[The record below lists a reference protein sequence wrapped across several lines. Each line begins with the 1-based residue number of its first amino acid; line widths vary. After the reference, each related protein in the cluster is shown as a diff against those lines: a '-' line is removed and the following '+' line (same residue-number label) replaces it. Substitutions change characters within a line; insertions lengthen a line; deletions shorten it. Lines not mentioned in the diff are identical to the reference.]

1 MFGACRSLKK
11 LNNIKPTIRLTC
23 TSNGGA
29 GPFIRCSSLET
40 KLYLAN
46 ATYLAGTSVSSTISV
61 SLFREIGS
69 PEIWIPKS
77 ISSISAGYVFYNSTR
92 LTTIVIT
99 RDSSIITLTNSN
111 IFNGLA
117 SGAKVYVP
125 NDLIISY
132 RKASYWANIYTR
144 ILPIIEGP
152 SVIYDNGTYNFVP
165 NTPFTGFTN
174 MTWELEENEYL
185 TLTTEQDGSATVTAS
200 GMTTDTDVTVRLEY
214 SFEYD
219 GNEVSG
225 TINIPVDYKEVIQFE
240 DAEVKRI
247 CVNNWGGKYGTATKV
262 PGVPGELTYAQAAAV
277 TSIDSKF
284 RGNTVMTSFEEFQY
298 FTGGVTSSTIN
309 AVRFDSCTNLR
320 KIIIPNMGNHIL
332 ARWFF
337 SNDKNLELVKVM
349 EGNVR
354 VDGWFVNECVK
365 LKFLLMPSTLNQLA
379 VASSGRYEHFYNT
392 PATCAY
398 IYKGTLP
405 ASVVSGSNT
414 FSNAKGRFYV
424 PDESVELYKV
434 SVGWS
439 GVAARIF
446 PMSQLP
452 KDKPDCPWLEELSE
466 EGILR
471 DYIDFEDEEVKRICC
486 TNWGDYTE
494 VVKTE
499 TVTEEE
505 ETVSISTV
513 YTYVHKVNTAA
524 TRTNIKTI
532 TSSRAK
538 TEEDEVGETSTIT
551 NYILGITKEQAAAVT
566 SLGTTTFN
574 GNTLI
579 TKFNELKYFTNA
591 TNLTNVFTA
600 CTQLKEVD
608 LSNVTN
614 LGTGSFQ
621 SSGIIYVYAPKARS
635 VNQASGATGWAASTR
650 SLIGCLWKS
659 LSSINSGGMYN
670 STNKYHIFLMQ
681 TPPAVTNGLTRWTGR
696 TYVPNIYLETYQ
708 NNTTWAS
715 QVRSLSLLETDY
727 PDCPWLEELREEGYI
742 E

>member
-1 MFGACRSLKK
+1 MFTSVTAFNTGHLSYINAPYIILPPNARS
-11 LNNIKPTIRLTC
+11 I
-23 TSNGGA
+23 
-29 GPFIRCSSLET
+29 ET
-40 KLYLAN
+40 YGIAHSRV
-46 ATYLAGTSVSSTISV
+46 TYLIITYTAGTFAFNGSWNNSSTISYIYVPDTKV
-61 SLFREIGS
+61 SAYSGRTVYPIIGREGIIEKDREFTLTIPAARYGWNSDLHWSVEENDYISIVSQGDGVATFRATGIS
-69 PEIWIPKS
+69 PE
-77 ISSISAGYVFYNSTR
+77 TD
-92 LTTIVIT
+92 T
-99 RDSSIITLTNSN
+99 
-111 IFNGLA
+111 
-117 SGAKVYVP
+117 
-125 NDLIISY
+125 
-132 RKASYWANIYTR
+132 
-144 ILPIIEGP
+144 
-152 SVIYDNGTYNFVP
+152 
-165 NTPFTGFTN
+165 
-174 MTWELEENEYL
+174 
-185 TLTTEQDGSATVTAS
+185 TVTLS
-200 GMTTDTDVTVRLEY
+200 YQSNHGNGFFKGTKVLTVKP
-214 SFEYD
+214 
-219 GNEVSG
+219 
-225 TINIPVDYKEVIQFE
+225 TPVIEFE

-247 CVNNWGGKYGTATKV
+247 CVANWGGGLSVITKV
-262 PGVPGELTYAQAAAV
+262 QGVLGELTYAQAAAV
-277 TSIDSKF
+277 KSIDNKF
-284 RGNTVMTSFEEFQY
+284 MGNTVMTSFEEFQY

-309 AVRFDSCTNLR
+309 NVRFANCTNLR

-379 VASSGRYEHFYNT
+379 VASSGRYEHFFNT

-424 PDESVELYKV
+424 PDESVVLYKV

-452 KDKPDCPWLEELSE
+452 KDKPECPWLEELSE

-471 DYIDFEDEEVKRICC
+471 DYIDFEDAEVKRICC

-524 TRTNIKTI
+524 TRTVIKTI

-551 NYILGITKEQAAAVT
+551 NYPLGMTKAQCAAVS
-566 SLGTTTFN
+566 SLGTVFN
-574 GNTLI
+574 SNSVI
-579 TKFNELKYFTNA
+579 TKFNELKYFTNVHSI
-591 TNLTNVFTA
+591 NNGFVA
-600 CTQLKEVD
+600 CTSLTEVD
-608 LSNVTN
+608 LSNITS
-614 LGTGSFQ
+614 LGTGALQ
-621 SSGIIYVYAPKARS
+621 SSGIIYVYAPLVRS
-635 VNQASGATGWAASTR
+635 ASQGSGSTGWAASTR

-659 LSSINSGGMYN
+659 LTSISVGGMYN
-670 STNKYHIFLMQ
+670 STNKYHIFLME
-681 TPPAVTNGLTRWTGR
+681 TPPAAASGLNRWNGR
-696 TYVPNIYLETYQ
+696 TYVPDIYMSNYQ
-708 NNTTWAS
+708 EDSTWS
-715 QVRSLSLLETDY
+715 SLVRSLSLLETDY
-727 PDCPWLEELREEGYI
+727 PDCPWLDELREEGYI